1 MAKKKENPKT
11 ATGAMIEARDEAYQE
26 KVEQVAEQVKL
37 LFSFCFQLVPDL
49 DILKKVSKLS
59 GERVSTAMAMA
70 PILGAQGMDYEE
82 VEFETRLKAK
92 RADALV
98 NLIQVLEETEKERM
112 VFADK
117 QKARAQGRADISKML
132 GL

>member
-1 MAKKKENPKT
+1 MSN
-11 ATGAMIEARDEAYQE
+11 
-26 KVEQVAEQVKL
+26 L
-37 LFSFCFQLVPDL
+37 N
-49 DILKKVSKLS
+49 
-59 GERVSTAMAMA
+59 
-70 PILGAQGMDYEE
+70 
-82 VEFETRLKAK
+82 